1 MKKIFGFVVAYLTTY
16 IPKSIV
22 LGIVAKEIALGTVVK
37 VIAMR
42 YVIKRNNLG
51 DEITILNDI
60 NIREE
65 KISTDANTNFKNKII
80 EYDNQLEELKKE
92 KRKKKNN
99 RHK

>member
-1 MKKIFGFVVAYLTTY
+1 MKKIFGFVVVYLTTY

-22 LGIVAKEIALGTVVK
+22 LGIVAKEIAMGTVVK
-37 VIAMR
+37 LIAMR

-60 NIREE
+60 NIGEE